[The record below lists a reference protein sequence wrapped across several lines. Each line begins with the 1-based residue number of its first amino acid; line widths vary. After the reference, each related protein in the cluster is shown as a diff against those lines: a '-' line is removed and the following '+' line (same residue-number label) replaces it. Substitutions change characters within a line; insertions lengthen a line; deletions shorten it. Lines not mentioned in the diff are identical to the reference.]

1 MRRTDVRRINAP
13 GWANCAPSP
22 RAAAS
27 IAARSGGG
35 RTPHRGSVS
44 SRGVAPGC
52 GRARP
57 GRACTTSPTASMGQK
72 APGRR
77 AAPRRPHPAGHSER
91 GRWLSRIRPGP
102 HPVACDLFLRIGV
115 EAGNAPHPKWG
126 QDVHPALGKILS
138 GSTTATE
145 SGVAG
150 REPGQTGPVSAKSPC
165 RGCIFPQHA
174 AVADAC
180 GGQAFGPERRRGADP
195 S

>member
-1 MRRTDVRRINAP
+1 MRP
-13 GWANCAPSP
+13 FS
-22 RAAAS
+22 
-27 IAARSGGG
+27 
-35 RTPHRGSVS
+35 
-44 SRGVAPGC
+44 
-52 GRARP
+52 
-57 GRACTTSPTASMGQK
+57 
-72 APGRR
+72 PGRR
-77 AAPRRPHPAGHSER
+77 EHRGPVGRREDAPPRQRVLTRCRTWVWSCTAGARLYHVPNRFDGPKGTRKARSAPSAASRRPLRTGSMAFTD
-91 GRWLSRIRPGP
+91 IRPGP